1 MIKISC
7 SLEYSFWYA
16 SMVSRPNCKSTIS
29 LTHILIC
36 HNDKTLIFFF
46 FSSIKN
52 AFQPLGMNI
61 RVRAALSRLIFYITI
76 RSDCIK
82 CSKDSLAI
90 ISMELM
96 KWNVIFHVDFFRFMI
111 MSGHLFVYTHIPFYY
126 IIVINTDTC
135 VIVIFSFFIIL
146 LWESDIWEW
155 FTSSLNKKKEFCIAS
170 KQESC
175 FIFFFFFCIQLLN
188 NDLKSLY
195 CHFIHWLWQTL
206 NFK

>member
-1 MIKISC
+1 MGWSR
-7 SLEYSFWYA
+7 SLAASNSIHFDMHQWSHGLIAKAQFHWPTFWYA
-16 SMVSRPNCKSTIS
+16 IMIYW
-29 LTHILIC
+29 
-36 HNDKTLIFFF
+36 FF

-61 RVRAALSRLIFYITI
+61 RVRAALSRLIFNITI
-76 RSDCIK
+76 RSDCSK
-82 CSKDSLAI
+82 FSKDSLAI

-96 KWNVIFHVDFFRFMI
+96 KWNIIFHVDFFFRFMI
-111 MSGHLFVYTHIPFYY
+111 MSGHLFIYTHIPFYY

-135 VIVIFSFFIIL
+135 VIVIFSFFYCIIVR
-146 LWESDIWEW
+146 EW
-155 FTSSLNKKKEFCIAS
+155 HLRMIYVIVKWKKKEFCIAS
-170 KQESC
+170 KKVVS
-175 FIFFFFFCIQLLN
+175 FFFCKQLLN